1 MEISVARRELLLIGG
16 ERVQAAEGGTFTT
29 YNPATGEAIAEVALA
44 GREDVERAVSAAHTA
59 FDDGP
64 WPRWPA
70 TRRGRTLLKVA
81 ELIRTRRDMLAE
93 LESRNSG
100 KALADARDEV
110 EGAANT
116 FEYYAGAAN
125 KLFGETLPAYGSGL
139 DFTLR
144 EPVGV
149 AAQIVPWNFPIVI
162 AAWKMAPALAAGC
175 TVILKPAS
183 LTPLTALALGDICVE
198 AGMPAGVVNVLPGE
212 GGVVGKALASHPA
225 VDKVAFTGS
234 TEVGRDILRAAA
246 PNITRVS
253 LELGGKSPCVI
264 FADAD
269 LERAADRVPYSVFAN
284 AGQDCCARTRIFVQ
298 RSVLDEF
305 SERFVARTHQLRVG
319 DPLAAE
325 TEIGSMVSAGQ
336 KQRVLD
342 YLRIGEEE
350 GARLLIGGEPSS
362 DSGLEHGSF
371 VLPAVLGGARNDM
384 RVAREEIFGPVA
396 CLIPFEDEDDAV
408 TQVNDSLYGLS
419 GSVWTRDIG
428 RALRV
433 ARRIRTGVLSINSN
447 SSVHTE
453 APFGGY
459 KQSGLGRELGMH
471 GLLLYTEVKNVYVDL
486 D

>member
-16 ERVQAAEGGTFTT
+16 ERVPALEGRTFTT
-29 YNPATGEAIAEVALA
+29 YNPATGEALAEVAQA
-44 GREDVERAVSAAHTA
+44 GPEDVERAVTAARKA

-70 TRRGRTLLKVA
+70 GRRGRTLLKVA
-81 ELIRTRRDMLAE
+81 ELIRSRRDALAE
-93 LESRNSG
+93 LESRDSG

-125 KLFGETLPAYGSGL
+125 KLFGETIPIYGSGL

-162 AAWKMAPALAAGC
+162 AAWKLAPALAAGC
-175 TVILKPAS
+175 TVVLKPAS
-183 LTPLTALALGDICVE
+183 LTPLTALALGDICLE
-198 AGMPAGVVNVLPGE
+198 AGVPTGVVNVLPGE
-212 GGVVGKALASHPA
+212 GSVVGMALASHPA

-234 TEVGRDILRAAA
+234 TEVGRAIMRAAS
-246 PNITRVS
+246 NTITRVS
-253 LELGGKSPCVI
+253 LELGGKSPCIV

-269 LERAADRVPYSVFAN
+269 LDRAADRIPYSVFAN

-298 RSVLDEF
+298 RSVLDAF
-305 SERFVARTHQLRVG
+305 TERFVARTQQLRVG
-319 DPLAAE
+319 DPLATE
-325 TEIGSMVSAGQ
+325 TEIGSMVSPDQ
-336 KQRVLD
+336 KRRVLD
-342 YLRIGEEE
+342 YLRIGEQE
-350 GARLLIGGEPSS
+350 GARLLTGGEPSPEA
-362 DSGLEHGSF
+362 GLERGSF
-371 VLPAVLGGARNDM
+371 VLPTVLGETRNDM

-408 TQVNDSLYGLS
+408 AQVNDSPYGLS
-419 GSVWTRDIG
+419 GSIWSRDIG
-428 RALRV
+428 RALRT
-433 ARRIRTGVLSINSN
+433 ARRVHSGVLGINSN